1 MSGRHDDDDHLRG
14 NGNRQPSLPADIG
27 MTGLETEL

>member
-1 MSGRHDDDDHLRG
+1 MSGRHDDDHLHDD
-14 NGNRQPSLPADIG
+14 GNRGGLPADIG

>member
-1 MSGRHDDDDHLRG
+1 MSLAATATSTDTGTGPH
-14 NGNRQPSLPADIG
+14 SDIG